1 MKITIEIPDLKK
13 TEVLDNFYDLFGRG
27 EDLTEEEKAIF
38 LENYLIDYINK
49 NVKRQQSKVASDVAR
64 EPIITAPDI
73 VIKTKEIIS
82 IEAMEL

>member
-1 MKITIEIPDLKK
+1 MKITIEIPDLQK

-82 IEAMEL
+82 AEPIEL